1 MLIFRFVLSHILIS
15 ASLFAQS
22 FDDEREQQ
30 MRFRELL
37 TPFQQALKER
47 DPVQLRMQ
55 WLVVSQLDEHVLVPL
70 LDLCEE
76 YSSPA
81 EMAWIT
87 TAIDKITSR
96 SLHKLEFENL
106 EPRLLDTKR
115 SGRGRR
121 VVLSILERIKPGY
134 RDGFLLSVE
143 SDPEFHRD
151 YMSSQIDKAVQIRD
165 QGNIGEANGLLTQL
179 YDRAIDAE
187 QIVSIYNMIEEQS
200 NLVSLHEKL
209 GLISEWKVI
218 GPFPSEKAKGPE
230 QTYPVESQY
239 LNEQLDISQSYAV
252 DGKSLDWKSFEIGK
266 DVTSLKFG
274 QVLAGRNDSVY
285 FAATTVHS
293 DVKKRVELL
302 ASGGETIQLWHN
314 GVLVIDAPFYNQRP
328 RLDRYRCLV
337 ELKEGDNTI
346 FAKVCIGEGGG
357 DGGGRGGAPAG
368 ELILRIVDENGKGL
382 VLKP

>member
-22 FDDEREQQ
+22 FDEEREQQ

-47 DPVQLRMQ
+47 DPIQLRMQ
-55 WLVVSQLDEHVLVPL
+55 WLVVSQLDEHVLIPL

-96 SLHKLEFENL
+96 SLNDLEFEKL
-106 EPRLLDTKR
+106 EPLLMDTKR

-121 VVLSILERIKPGY
+121 VVLSILEQIKPGY
-134 RDGFLLSVE
+134 RDGFLLSAE
-143 SDPEFHRD
+143 LDPEFHRD

-165 QGNIGEANGLLTQL
+165 QGNVGEATRKLTQL
-179 YDRAIDAE
+179 YDRAVDAE
-187 QIVSIYNMIEEQS
+187 QIISIYNMIKEQPD
-200 NLVSLHEKL
+200 LVSLHERL

-218 GPFPSEKAKGPE
+218 GPFPSEKARGPE
-230 QTYPVESQY
+230 QTYPVEIQY
-239 LNEQLDISQSYAV
+239 LNKQLDLSQSYDV
-252 DGKSLDWKSFEIGK
+252 DGKSIGWIAFKIAK

-285 FAATTVHS
+285 FASTSVHS
-293 DVKKRVELL
+293 DVIKRVELL

-328 RLDRYRCLV
+328 RLDRHRCLV
-337 ELKEGDNTI
+337 ELKEGDNT
-346 FAKVCIGEGGG
+346 FLAKVCIGEGGG
-357 DGGGRGGAPAG
+357 EGGGRGGAPAG

-382 VLKP
+382 ILKP